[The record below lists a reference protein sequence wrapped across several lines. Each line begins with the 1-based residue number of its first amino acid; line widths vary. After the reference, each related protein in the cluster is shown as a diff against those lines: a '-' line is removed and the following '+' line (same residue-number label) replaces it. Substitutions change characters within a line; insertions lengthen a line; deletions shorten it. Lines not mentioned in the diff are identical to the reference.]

1 MLSNLRA
8 EMARFNVSPAD
19 IAKEIGKSDRCVRDK
34 ISGKTDV
41 SVPEAMGIR
50 DRFFP
55 GLSLEYLFARAN
67 MGQAVAGQSSV

>member
-8 EMARFNVSPAD
+8 EMARFDVSPAD

-41 SVPEAMGIR
+41 SIPEAMDIR

-55 GLSLEYLFARAN
+55 GLSLEYLFAR
-67 MGQAVAGQSSV
+67 SVSTPI